1 MDVATLERRL
11 RRVPGIEAVRV
22 VMNGASASEV
32 HVLALPGKPP
42 KQVVRDVQSVAMAA
56 YGLSIDRRVVSVVQ
70 MHSDLRDGGDRPAI
84 DDIAEETTGSRAKL
98 TVTLTWRDQRLEG
111 TAVGPSARATRLA
124 LVADATVA
132 ALEQGLAGDA
142 AFAVTGIDVHQV
154 GGARVAVAAVALVSG
169 GEERIVSGSA
179 LVREDELKSA
189 ARAVLDALNRQFPT
203 IVRE

>member
-1 MDVATLERRL
+1 MDVAALERRL

-22 VMNGASASEV
+22 VATAGSVTEV
-32 HVLALPGKPP
+32 HVLALPGKPA

-56 YGLSIDRRVVSVVQ
+56 FGITLDRRKVSVVQ

-84 DDIAEETTGSRAKL
+84 HDIAEETTGSRSTL
-98 TVTLTWRDQRLEG
+98 TVTLTWRDRRLEG
-111 TAVGPSARATRLA
+111 RASGPSARSTRLG

-132 ALEQGLAGDA
+132 ALEQALNGET
-142 AFAVTGIDVHQV
+142 AFAVTGIDVHRV
-154 GGARVAVAAVALVSG
+154 GTSRVAVVALALVSG
-169 GEERIVSGSA
+169 GEERIVAGSA
-179 LVREDELKSA
+179 LVDGDELKPA